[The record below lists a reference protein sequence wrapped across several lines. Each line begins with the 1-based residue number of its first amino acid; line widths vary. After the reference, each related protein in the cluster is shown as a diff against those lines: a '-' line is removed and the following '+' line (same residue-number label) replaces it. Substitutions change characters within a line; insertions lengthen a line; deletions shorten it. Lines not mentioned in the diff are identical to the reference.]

1 MRFALP
7 YGVDGDDNPEAA
19 TSAVVLLGSAGEGI
33 VLSGN
38 LLLAGRKGQQEQSQE
53 QTHKTLPQEAVA

>member
-7 YGVDGDDNPEAA
+7 YGVDGDDNSESA

-33 VLSGN
+33 VIKGN
-38 LLLAGRKGQQEQSQE
+38 LLLARRAQEGDYEEKQKE
-53 QTHKTLPQEAVA
+53 CRNRA

>member
-19 TSAVVLLGSAGEGI
+19 TSSAVVLLGSACEGI

-38 LLLAGRKGQQEQSQE
+38 FLLTGRKGQQEQSQ
-53 QTHKTLPQEAVA
+53 A

>member
-7 YGVDGDDNPEAA
+7 YGVDGDDNSEA
-19 TSAVVLLGSAGEGI
+19 TTCSAVVLLGSACEGI

-38 LLLAGRKGQQEQSQE
+38 FLLTGRKGQQEQSQ
-53 QTHKTLPQEAVA
+53 A

>member
-19 TSAVVLLGSAGEGI
+19 TCSAVVLLDSAGEGI
-33 VLSGN
+33 ISGN
-38 LLLAGRKGQQEQSQE
+38 FLLAGRKGQQEQS
-53 QTHKTLPQEAVA
+53 